1 MLEVRDVS
9 KVFFPHT
16 PNERVAL
23 DNVSLHVAERD
34 FVTVIGSNG
43 AGKSTLLNVVAGA
56 YRPESGRVIIDD
68 RDVTREPDYKVA
80 RYVGRVFQ
88 DPMAGTCPNGT
99 VEQNLSMAYA
109 RGSRRGLRQS
119 LTRAKRAVFR
129 QELQAL
135 ELGLEDRLGVDVG
148 LLSGGQRQA
157 LSLLM
162 ATFSNPR
169 ILLLDEH
176 TAALDP
182 ARAEHVTQLTEAA
195 VERYGLTTLMVTHNM
210 AQALRLGNR
219 LIMMHAG
226 RIVFELSGADK
237 QNATVQDLLD
247 EFAKLKVTTDRTLLG
262 ALDEEPRDPS
272 PAKGES
278 AADPWPRQSD
288 R

>member
-1 MLEVRDVS
+1 MLEVRDVR
-9 KVFFPHT
+9 KIFFQHT

-23 DNVSLHVAERD
+23 DGVSLNLAERD

-43 AGKSTLLNVVAGA
+43 AGKSTLLNVVAGV
-56 YRPESGRVIIDD
+56 YRPESGRVLIDSN
-68 RDVTREPDYKVA
+68 DVTKQPDYRVA

-88 DPMAGTCPNGT
+88 DPMAGTCPSGT

-109 RGSRRGLRQS
+109 RGKRRGLRQS

-129 QELQAL
+129 DELRAL

-162 ATFSNPR
+162 ATFSKPR

-182 ARAEHVTQLTEAA
+182 SRAELITQLTEKA
-195 VERYGLTTLMVTHNM
+195 VERYDLTTLMVTHNM

-219 LIMMHAG
+219 LIMMHGG
-226 RIVFELSGADK
+226 RIVFELAGEDK
-237 QNATVQDLLD
+237 KKATVQDLLD
-247 EFAKLKVTTDRTLLG
+247 EFAKLKVVTDRTLLT
-262 ALDEEPRDPS
+262 
-272 PAKGES
+272 
-278 AADPWPRQSD
+278 
-288 R
+288 